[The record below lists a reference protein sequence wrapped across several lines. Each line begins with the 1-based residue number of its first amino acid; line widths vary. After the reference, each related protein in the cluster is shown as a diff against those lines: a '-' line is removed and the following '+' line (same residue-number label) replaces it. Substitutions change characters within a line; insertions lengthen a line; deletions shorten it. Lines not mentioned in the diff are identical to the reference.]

1 MRIQFVGNMGE
12 LLATL
17 KALLGRFPAISAMD
31 VTQRML
37 EQARLELRRN

>member
-17 KALLGRFPAISAMD
+17 KSLLGRFPAIRAMD
-31 VTQRML
+31 VTQGML